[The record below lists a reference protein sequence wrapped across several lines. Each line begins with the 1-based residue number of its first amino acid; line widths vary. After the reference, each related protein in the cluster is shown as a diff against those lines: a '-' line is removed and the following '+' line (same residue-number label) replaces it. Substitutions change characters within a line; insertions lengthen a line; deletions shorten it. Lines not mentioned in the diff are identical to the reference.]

1 MAKLTLGHDHSGSG
15 RREEAHVCP
24 DDAPGEL
31 SGSDP
36 RAGDPRAGVPSQRNR
51 LVLRYAPLV
60 RQVAV
65 RVGTRLPAHVELA
78 DLIQVGVFG
87 LIDAIDR
94 YEPELGVRFEAY
106 AAQRIRGAILDE
118 LRAQDWVPRVIRGR
132 IKELAKARETL
143 EARLQRHATAAELA
157 VELGVGAAEVRGIMN
172 QIQLLSMEALDEWAS
187 MRGAVMSVAETL
199 AQDGC
204 DPVAI
209 LERRETSDLLA
220 RGMTRLP
227 ERDRVILRLYYTANL
242 TLAQIGRRL
251 GVTESRVSQLRSRA
265 VLRLRG
271 HFAELA
277 EGSPDRNRAG
287 RPAGR

>member
-15 RREEAHVCP
+15 HRTEARASPH
-24 DDAPGEL
+24 DAPGEL
-31 SGSDP
+31 S
-36 RAGDPRAGVPSQRNR
+36 AGGPRAGVPSQRDR

-94 YEPELGVRFEAY
+94 FEPELGVRFEAY
-106 AAQRIRGAILDE
+106 AAQRIRGAIMDE
-118 LRAQDWVPRVIRGR
+118 LRAQDWVPRVVRGR
-132 IKELAKARETL
+132 IKELAKARESL

-157 VELGVGAAEVRGIMN
+157 AELGVGAAEVRGIMN

-187 MRGAVMSVAETL
+187 LRGAVVTVAETL
-199 AQDGC
+199 AQDGS

-209 LERRETSDLLA
+209 MERRETSDLLA
-220 RGMTRLP
+220 KGMARLP
-227 ERDRVILRLYYTANL
+227 DRDRVILRLYYTGNL

-271 HFAELA
+271 HFAELL
-277 EGSPDRNRAG
+277 EGSPDRDGAE